1 VKDQPREVTAQED
14 AVLRRAVLRSGK
26 VIAQP
31 LSPDTRAYIA
41 SLVAERD
48 ELREALRDLV
58 VMLPSDAP
66 ERDENERIPAA
77 FVAITWKELRTAR
90 KALEPR

>member
-26 VIAQP
+26 VIAP
-31 LSPDTRAYIA
+31 VMNADTRAYIA

-48 ELREALRDLV
+48 ELRQALMDL
-58 VMLPSDAP
+58 MAT
-66 ERDENERIPAA
+66 RNA
-77 FVAITWKELRTAR
+77 FVGMKELVLSGTFADTEARASAIDAAR
-90 KALEPR
+90 KALE